1 MQPSLEPTLLP
12 STAPS
17 QSPSLPQQEVLIVA
31 FMTIAPYRSTS
42 MLSGTS
48 SIAFERATREHVFQ
62 QITILDIQPEL
73 LELSVQTD
81 IKTQVPPAAPSAADQ
96 SNDARLLQ
104 NARFANNSLIVEFNV
119 FVTFRSVSKDHDL
132 DEFVFA
138 AWDAPSE
145 KRSFINRLKSLSS
158 FFQNIEEVNLEV
170 EGFIPKRPDPVD
182 PAEDGPD
189 IAVIAGGAGGGALLL
204 LLCGYLY
211 VRNKSDKEGINDYDQ
226 TKATAQSGQRIAAEI
241 LVEPQ
246 DEVSTLGDPMFAP
259 GGMLIGS
266 LEKDEVTAS
275 VGDDYDYA
283 RQYRNER
290 NPASITGDRSR
301 LMSEDYTKSSSV
313 NSATMMSK
321 LGRMG
326 ESLFS
331 DDASFEQQF
340 AEPEERFDIVAPA
353 GKLGM
358 VIDTP
363 NGGFPVV
370 HAIKDTSVLSDR
382 VRVGDRLLS
391 VDGDDCTAMTAMQVS
406 KLISLKS
413 EKPARVLVFAR
424 SNASSNT

>member
-1 MQPSLEPTLLP
+1 M
-12 STAPS
+12 
-17 QSPSLPQQEVLIVA
+17 
-31 FMTIAPYRSTS
+31 
-42 MLSGTS
+42 
-48 SIAFERATREHVFQ
+48 
-62 QITILDIQPEL
+62 
-73 LELSVQTD
+73 QTD
-81 IKTQVPPAAPSAADQ
+81 IKTQVPPEATNAADQ
-96 SNDARLLQ
+96 SNDMRLLQ

-132 DEFVFA
+132 DEFVFS
-138 AWDAPSE
+138 AWDAPNE
-145 KRSFINRLKSLSS
+145 KKSFINRLKSLSS
-158 FFQNIEEVNLEV
+158 FFQNIEEVNVEV
-170 EGFIPKRPDPVD
+170 EGFIPKRADPVD
-182 PAEDGPD
+182 PADDGPD

-211 VRNKSDKEGINDYDQ
+211 VRNKSEKGEMNDFDQ
-226 TKATAQSGQRIAAEI
+226 TKATSQSGQRIAAEI

-266 LEKDEVTAS
+266 LEKDEVTARYVFMFNVKLPHLLLNQFEYLLDYS

-290 NPASITGDRSR
+290 NPASLAGDRSR
-301 LMSEDYTKSSSV
+301 LMSEEYTKSSSV

-326 ESLFS
+326 ESLFA

-340 AEPEERFDIVAPA
+340 AQPEERFDVVAPA

-424 SNASSNT
+424 SNANPTS

>member
-1 MQPSLEPTLLP
+1 MTL
-12 STAPS
+12 
-17 QSPSLPQQEVLIVA
+17 
-31 FMTIAPYRSTS
+31 APYTS
-42 MLSGTS
+42 NNVLSGTS
-48 SIAFERATREHVFQ
+48 SIAFERATREHVFENIAIQ
-62 QITILDIQPEL
+62 DIEPEL
-73 LELSVQTD
+73 IDFNVETD
-81 IKTQVPPAAPSAADQ
+81 IKTQVPPEASSPADQ
-96 SNDARLLQ
+96 SNDARMLQ

-119 FVTFRSVSKDHDL
+119 FVTFRSVTEDHDL
-132 DEFVFA
+132 DEFVYSC
-138 AWDAPSE
+138 WDSPDE
-145 KRSFINRLKSLSS
+145 KKSFIDRLKSLSS
-158 FFQNIEEVNLEV
+158 FYRNIEEVNVEV
-170 EGFIPKRPDPVD
+170 EGFIQKRPDPDPVD
-182 PAEDGPD
+182 DGPD

-211 VRNKSDKEGINDYDQ
+211 VRSKSETNITHDPYDQ
-226 TKATAQSGQRIAAEI
+226 TKASTQSGQRIVAEI
-241 LVEPQ
+241 MVDPQ

-290 NPASITGDRSR
+290 NPASVAGDRSR

-331 DDASFEQQF
+331 DDASFEEQF
-340 AEPEERFDIVAPA
+340 AQPEERFDIVAPA

-363 NGGFPVV
+363 DGGFPVV
-370 HAIKDTSVLSDR
+370 HAIKDTSVLSER
-382 VRVGDRLLS
+382 VRVGDRLLT

-424 SNASSNT
+424 SNAIPTS